1 MSSSR
6 RLIAVCGESDPQTP
20 VADIAFELGKGIAER
35 GAVLICGVCRY
46 EMPILVS
53 SGPAAIMEE
62 AGLAAVIPAKTYPV
76 TIENGDI
83 YVEVAD

>member
-1 MSSSR
+1 
-6 RLIAVCGESDPQTP
+6 
-20 VADIAFELGKGIAER
+20 
-35 GAVLICGVCRY
+35 
-46 EMPILVS
+46 MPIVVS

-76 TIENGDI
+76 TIESGDI